1 MESSSAAKKLWHI
14 VRVVFYMHRKS
25 LSMHK
30 LMVDLH
36 LLLKRGKNTGKA
48 LGHLVTFH
56 HHGHLHGVAA
66 MYSGFSCR
74 SMDPDR
80 AFYSPREVEFSCSST
95 PSYPSLHAIRRRNR
109 HRRYD
114 YDYDAVAVAT
124 AFETLDFEI
133 SDAESVV
140 PSPSPA
146 GARQLRITDSP
157 FPLTE
162 DEEAAYQHIDQ
173 EAEEFIRRFYE
184 QLRLQQRIPVTPEYS
199 HHRHEPLMGRA

>member
-1 MESSSAAKKLWHI
+1 M
-14 VRVVFYMHRKS
+14 
-25 LSMHK
+25 
-30 LMVDLH
+30 
-36 LLLKRGKNTGKA
+36 
-48 LGHLVTFH
+48 
-56 HHGHLHGVAA
+56 
-66 MYSGFSCR
+66 
-74 SMDPDR
+74 
-80 AFYSPREVEFSCSST
+80 EFSCSST

-109 HRRYD
+109 HSRYD
-114 YDYDAVAVAT
+114 YDYDYDAAAVAT
-124 AFETLDFEI
+124 AFETLDFEM

-162 DEEAAYQHIDQ
+162 DEEAACQHIDQ

>member
-1 MESSSAAKKLWHI
+1 MESSSAAKRVWHI

-36 LLLKRGKNTGKA
+36 LLLKRGKNAGKA

-80 AFYSPREVEFSCSST
+80 AFYSP
-95 PSYPSLHAIRRRNR
+95 
-109 HRRYD
+109 
-114 YDYDAVAVAT
+114 AT
-124 AFETLDFEI
+124 GFETLDFEI

-162 DEEAAYQHIDQ
+162 DEEAACQHIDQ